1 MGSQRVGHDWTTEL
15 NWSMALGQDPV
26 FPKSAPPIRKLAQS
40 SYPPPPEGRQNET
53 HNHRKLTKMITWSTA
68 LCNWMKLW
76 AMPSRAMQ
84 GGQMMMKSSDKTWS
98 NGQGNGKPLQ
108 HSCLENLTDSMKMEK
123 DMTLTDET
131 PSLIG
136 VQYTTGEEWR
146 NSSRRNEE
154 IELKQKW

>member
-1 MGSQRVGHDWTTEL
+1 
-15 NWSMALGQDPV
+15 
-26 FPKSAPPIRKLAQS
+26 
-40 SYPPPPEGRQNET
+40 
-53 HNHRKLTKMITWSTA
+53 
-68 LCNWMKLW
+68 
-76 AMPSRAMQ
+76 MQ

-108 HSCLENLTDSMKMEK
+108 HSRLENLTDSMKMEK

-131 PSLIG
+131 PSLVG
-136 VQYTTGEEWR
+136 VQYTTGAEWR